1 MNTIYPQPNKRHSAR
16 FWPKIGL
23 GVFLCFLILTP
34 FGRRFTTQLFNPL
47 LKTNSLVGQKI
58 SGFLNY
64 FASKKTLSQENVR
77 LTVALNQAQAQA
89 ALYQAL
95 KQENET
101 LRAVLGKKPD
111 TANFVLAQVLHRPNQ
126 SPYDTLIVDLGQNN
140 STQAIR
146 AGASVTIEG
155 EWLIGEVAAV
165 YSETAKV
172 GLFSGANRELPVT
185 LGESGITVLA
195 QGRGGGNFLVELPRG
210 VVVEPGMLVKTVRN
224 HKVWPIGLVAQ
235 VRGDPSDAFQT
246 VLFKNP
252 VNVYEIGRVEIVSE
266 SWAPKLIS
274 IGGWDQ
280 SSFWAFLVCRGFCLW
295 L

>member
-1 MNTIYPQPNKRHSAR
+1 MNTIYPQPNKRHSPR

-23 GVFLCFLILTP
+23 GIFLCVLILTP

-47 LKTNSLVGQKI
+47 LKTNALVGQKV
-58 SGFLNY
+58 SNLLSY
-64 FASKKTLSQENVR
+64 FASKKTLTQENVQ
-77 LTVALNQAQAQA
+77 LTLALNRAQAQA

-101 LRAVLGKKPD
+101 LRAILGKKPEN
-111 TANFVLAQVLHRPNQ
+111 TNFLLAQVLHRPNQ

-140 STQAIR
+140 SNKVIP
-146 AGASVTIEG
+146 AGAPVTIEG

-172 GLFSGANRELPVT
+172 GLFSGASRELPVT

-195 QGRGGGNFLVELPRG
+195 QGRGGGNFLVELPRS

-224 HKVWPIGLVAQ
+224 NKIWPIGLVAQ
-235 VRGDPSDAFQT
+235 VKGDPSDAFQT
-246 VLFKNP
+246 ILFKNP
-252 VNVYEIGRVEIVSE
+252 VNVYEISRVEIVSE
-266 SWAPKLIS
+266 
-274 IGGWDQ
+274 Q
-280 SSFWAFLVCRGFCLW
+280 
-295 L
+295 